1 MGTHGNARNGEKPC
15 RRLGQQMEE
24 TEKAVEQMGH
34 RSPTMLYC
42 HYRKLIGK
50 EQAQAFFE
58 IFPMGDAEGHSG
70 EPA

>member
-1 MGTHGNARNGEKPC
+1 
-15 RRLGQQMEE
+15 MEE